1 MMSVAALKLISL
13 LLAAGAGLL
22 WSSLPFRQDAWDGSH
37 IFQFGLG
44 FGVFLAA
51 WWVFP

>member
-22 WSSLPFRQDAWDGSH
+22 WSSLPFRQDYWDGSH
-37 IFQFGLG
+37 LFQFMLG
-44 FGVFLAA
+44 FIVFIAA
-51 WWVFP
+51 WCMFP